1 MLDAQTL
8 ARIHEAAVRKAD
20 EAPPLTPHQQAVIK
34 AMFSGQSVVAARP
47 ATTRPAT
54 TSAPT
59 NGDVS

>member
-34 AMFSGQSVVAARP
+34 AMFSGQSIVAARP
-47 ATTRPAT
+47 ATTSAT
-54 TSAPT
+54 TSAPA
-59 NGDVS
+59 NGGDHS